1 MRNVK
6 TRVNWMV
13 SKKCHGTAY
22 ENRRKGVNSGKKPNI
37 DLWMG
42 HKTKYYLV
50 L

>member
-1 MRNVK
+1 MALHMRI
-6 TRVNWMV
+6 
-13 SKKCHGTAY
+13 G
-22 ENRRKGVNSGKKPNI
+22 EKGVNSGKNPNI